1 MDTAERIL
9 LIWPLIYKTF
19 KKRLFMKNR
28 FLNSIF
34 TLLLLFVYSCS
45 SEVEIPKLGCTQPI
59 ITVNQTVEKVTNI
72 SGLTP
77 KLYSFDDVIEA
88 YVVSSDEGGNFF
100 KTISFQ
106 TLKTDKIPS
115 IGFSV
120 PVDVSNTYIDF
131 RVGNKV
137 FIKLKNQFTD
147 VYYGALRIGSLY
159 VSNAGDPTIGR
170 ISQNDYKNVLNASC
184 NFIDEEQL
192 VEQISIDEALNESRL
207 NTLIELKDVQFAE
220 AAIGRHYFEESNNVG
235 GATNWNLSDKTG
247 NQIIF
252 RTSSYAGF
260 AGGSVPEGSGKVRGI
275 LTKFGTDYQLMI
287 RSEKDVE
294 MSGKRSVP
302 FFSEDF
308 QTVKNNVNF
317 VLPGW
322 SNIVEK
328 ASKIWKSMLYAG
340 NGYAEFNTTSTTAAE
355 NVAWLVS
362 PKINMTAYK
371 NAVLSFRSAQH
382 DLKVDSPLNSL
393 EVYISTN
400 FDGSSI
406 TKAKW
411 TKLEARFP
419 TLLTPSRQFISS
431 GGVDLSA
438 YSGNVNIA
446 FKYIG
451 SGKDKTLNG
460 AFMVDDV
467 KIFGEK

>member
-1 MDTAERIL
+1 
-9 LIWPLIYKTF
+9 
-19 KKRLFMKNR
+19 MKNT
-28 FLNSIF
+28 FLNLLFIS
-34 TLLLLFVYSCS
+34 LLLLLYSCS
-45 SEVEIPKLGCTQPI
+45 AEVEIPKLGCTQPNL
-59 ITVNQTVEKVTNI
+59 TVNQTVEKAKSI
-72 SGLTP
+72 SGTTP

-100 KTISFQ
+100 KSISFQ
-106 TLKTDKIPS
+106 TLKTDKSPA
-115 IGFSV
+115 IGFSA

-131 RVGNKV
+131 RIGNKV
-137 FIKLKNQFTD
+137 YIKLKNQFTD
-147 VYYGALRIGSLY
+147 IYYGALRVGSLY

-184 NFIDEEQL
+184 TVIDEEQL
-192 VEQISIDEALNESRL
+192 VEQISIEEALNENKL
-207 NTLIELKDVQFAE
+207 NTLIELKDVQFTE

-235 GATNWNLSDKTG
+235 GSTNWNLSDKTG

-252 RTSSYAGF
+252 RTSSYANF
-260 AGGSVPEGSGKVRGI
+260 ATGSVPEGSGRVRGI

-287 RSEKDVE
+287 RSESDVV
-294 MSGKRSVP
+294 MTGNRSAP

-308 QTVKNNVNF
+308 QSVKNNVNF
-317 VLPGW
+317 ALPGW

-328 ASKIWKSMLYAG
+328 ASKLWKSMLYAG

-362 PKINMTAYK
+362 PKINMAGYK

-400 FDGSSI
+400 FDGSSV

-411 TKLEARFP
+411 TKLEAKFP
-419 TLLTPSRQFISS
+419 SLLTPTRQFISS
-431 GGVDLSA
+431 GGIDLSA
-438 YSGNVNIA
+438 YSGNIHIA